1 MATRQKVSD
10 WLDDEYS
17 KTKLRGWVR
26 RGLTNEELAEKM
38 GISVATL
45 YNWKK
50 SNVEFLE
57 VLKEDRDF
65 CDDNVEN
72 ALYRAALDGNVTAQ
86 IFYLKN
92 RRRKDWKDKQD
103 VEVSGEV
110 GIVDAMIKKANER
123 KERLEND
130 S

>member
-10 WLDDEYS
+10 WLDDEYN

-92 RRRKDWKDKQD
+92 RRRKEWKDKQD

-110 GIVDAMIKKANER
+110 GIVDAMIRKANER

>member
-110 GIVDAMIKKANER
+110 GIVDAMIRKANER